1 MKNDEVSK
9 PAFLRHS
16 TFLVHYSI
24 FPFWFRLVRAVDRKN
39 CCFFLTFVDKTVIE
53 NYNKGMAEEQK
64 LENEPVVPGGSD
76 TWPGF
81 LEEIRIK
88 KYLSHD
94 GLFRAAF
101 ENAELVESFTREN
114 LPAEITKKLDFSS
127 MEQDKDTFIDQ
138 HLTRCYA
145 DVLYYIHFKDKPAYL
160 YFLYEHKSSE
170 PDFPGLQ
177 LLKNMTFIWDK
188 HLVKYKE
195 SKKLPPI
202 IPMVV
207 YHGEYAWK
215 AGKNFISMFDMPA
228 SLEKYIPAFQ
238 YELYDISHMPE
249 EKIKGE
255 VKLRI
260 ILMALRYIFQPEIM
274 SRLKNIFQLFR
285 ELSGKADFNR
295 YLELLLIYL
304 GSNIKNVK
312 AGQLRDAV
320 NEVLKEGGA
329 MVNTIFQQIREES
342 EEKKQIRIALN
353 CLMKGM
359 DVQTIAELTE
369 LPIERIE
376 SLKATLSQENT
387 THL

>member
-1 MKNDEVSK
+1 MTEEKK
-9 PAFLRHS
+9 P
-16 TFLVHYSI
+16 
-24 FPFWFRLVRAVDRKN
+24 
-39 CCFFLTFVDKTVIE
+39 
-53 NYNKGMAEEQK
+53 
-64 LENEPVVPGGSD
+64 ENEPMVPGGSD
-76 TWPGF
+76 NWPGF

-101 ENAELVESFTREN
+101 ENAELVESFSREN
-114 LPAEITKKLDFSS
+114 LPAEITENLDFST

-145 DVLYYIHFKDKPAYL
+145 DVLYYIHFKDNPAYL

-170 PDFPGLQ
+170 PDFPGLH

-195 SKKLPPI
+195 TKKLPPI
-202 IPMVV
+202 IPMLV

-215 AGKNFISMFDMPA
+215 SSTSFISMFDIPVI
-228 SLEKYIPAFQ
+228 LEKYIPAFQ
-238 YELYDISHMPE
+238 YELYDISHIPE
-249 EKIKGE
+249 EQIKGE

-285 ELSGKADFNR
+285 ELSDKADFNR

-320 NEVLKEGGA
+320 NEVLEKGGA

-342 EEKKQIRIALN
+342 IEIGEQIGEQRGEKRGVQKGEEKSKIRMALN

-369 LPIERIE
+369 LPVERIE
-376 SLKATLSQENT
+376 SLKTTLSQENT
-387 THL
+387 AHP

>member
-1 MKNDEVSK
+1 MS
-9 PAFLRHS
+9 
-16 TFLVHYSI
+16 
-24 FPFWFRLVRAVDRKN
+24 
-39 CCFFLTFVDKTVIE
+39 
-53 NYNKGMAEEQK
+53 EEQK
-64 LENEPVVPGGSD
+64 SDLEPVVPEGSGSNTGPGG
-76 TWPGF
+76 
-81 LEEIRIK
+81 LEEISIK
-88 KYLSHD
+88 KYLTHD
-94 GLFRAAF
+94 GLFRVAF
-101 ENAELVESFTREN
+101 ENPALVESFTREN
-114 LPAEITKKLDFSS
+114 LPAAITENLDFST

-145 DVLYYIHFKDKPAYL
+145 DVLYYTRFKDNPAYL

-195 SKKLPPI
+195 TKKLPPI

-215 AGKNFISMFDMPA
+215 AGTSFISMFDIPVI
-228 SLEKYIPAFQ
+228 LEKYIPAFK

-249 EKIKGE
+249 EQIKGE
-255 VKLRI
+255 IKLRI

-274 SRLKNIFQLFR
+274 TRLKSIFQLFL
-285 ELSGKADFNR
+285 ELKDKTDFNR

-304 GSNIKNVK
+304 GSNLKNVK

-320 NEVLKEGGA
+320 DEVLEEGGA
-329 MVNTIFQQIREES
+329 IVNTIFQQIREEGKEIGVKEGIEIG
-342 EEKKQIRIALN
+342 EEKGMERGEEKSKLRIALN

-359 DVQTIAELTE
+359 DIKIIAQLTE
-369 LPIERIE
+369 LPVERIE
-376 SLKATLSQENT
+376 SLKTTLRPVNNSQS
-387 THL
+387 

>member
-1 MKNDEVSK
+1 MS
-9 PAFLRHS
+9 
-16 TFLVHYSI
+16 
-24 FPFWFRLVRAVDRKN
+24 
-39 CCFFLTFVDKTVIE
+39 
-53 NYNKGMAEEQK
+53 EEQK
-64 LENEPVVPGGSD
+64 SDIKPVVPEGSGSN
-76 TWPGF
+76 TVPGD
-81 LEEIRIK
+81 LEEISIK
-88 KYLSHD
+88 KYLTHD
-94 GLFRAAF
+94 GLFRVAF
-101 ENAELVESFTREN
+101 ENPALVESFTREN
-114 LPAEITKKLDFSS
+114 LPVEITENLDFST

-145 DVLYYIHFKDKPAYL
+145 DVLYYTRFKDNPAYL

-195 SKKLPPI
+195 TKKLPPI

-215 AGKNFISMFDMPA
+215 AGTSFISMFDIPVI
-228 SLEKYIPAFQ
+228 LEKYIPAFQ

-249 EKIKGE
+249 EQIKGE

-274 SRLKNIFQLFR
+274 TRLKSIFQLFL
-285 ELSGKADFNR
+285 ELKNKDKTDFNR

-304 GSNIKNVK
+304 GSNLKNVK
-312 AGQLRDAV
+312 AGQLREAV
-320 NEVLKEGGA
+320 DEVLEEGGA
-329 MVNTIFQQIREES
+329 IVNTIFQQIKEEGKEIGVKEGKEIGVKEGKEIGVKEGIEIGEERGMERG
-342 EEKKQIRIALN
+342 EEKSKLRIALN

-359 DVQTIAELTE
+359 DIRTIAQLTE
-369 LPIERIE
+369 LPVERIE
-376 SLKATLSQENT
+376 SLKTTLKPENT
-387 THL
+387 SQS